1 MLLVGLEYKDLLLLI
16 VPTIDLSSIE
26 LSNLSLLPLGEP
38 SSNKTSKEDNNL
50 PEKKP
55 CNLKNRIP
63 NSFKPRDT
71 IRSKGTKFREYS
83 TNFLD
88 IVVYLFSDDNI
99 LEGLILKSYIYIV
112 KVLSALSKGET
123 LNL

>member
-1 MLLVGLEYKDLLLLI
+1 M
-16 VPTIDLSSIE
+16 
-26 LSNLSLLPLGEP
+26 
-38 SSNKTSKEDNNL
+38 
-50 PEKKP
+50 
-55 CNLKNRIP
+55 
-63 NSFKPRDT
+63 
-71 IRSKGTKFREYS
+71 RSKGIKFREYY

-88 IVVYLFSDDNI
+88 TVIYLFSDNDI